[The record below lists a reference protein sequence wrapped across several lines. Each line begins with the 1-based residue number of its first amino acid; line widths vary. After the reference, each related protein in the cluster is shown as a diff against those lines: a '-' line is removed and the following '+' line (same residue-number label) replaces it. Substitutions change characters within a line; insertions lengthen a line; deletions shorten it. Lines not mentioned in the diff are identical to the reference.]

1 MSMKSIILISI
12 VCMILITKCEMK
24 WTNSVDDSS
33 VNSDVSQQETETSE
47 SSERFLNKRLIEFK
61 RFIEFKRNNGGVL
74 IDDLAANKLHKR
86 PSIGART
93 RSLSKST
100 QNYEVNK

>member
-1 MSMKSIILISI
+1 MKSIILISI
-12 VCMILITKCEMK
+12 VFMILITKCEMK

-33 VNSDVSQQETETSE
+33 VNSDVSQQEETSE

-74 IDDLAANKLHKR
+74 IDDLAVNKLHKR

-100 QNYEVNK
+100 

>member
-12 VCMILITKCEMK
+12 VCMILINKCEMK

-33 VNSDVSQQETETSE
+33 VNSEQETSE

-100 QNYEVNK
+100 